1 MTNEAGSE
9 RGSTGGTQAAGDL
22 SVERVRD
29 LMTDINDLQG
39 QISELRLRLLDY
51 ERQPT
56 NTVAYYLVFLGA
68 CSLVFSL
75 VWTSQILAFIGL
87 GLTFWGALLL
97 YARPVA
103 YLPSELINSTAI
115 SSMRALDQIIGKL
128 GYEGRSIYLPPTALK
143 DIKDS
148 RMFLPAKEGTNV
160 PSTESV
166 AKGALMVEN
175 PEGILLVPVGL
186 GLANLFEEKLGV
198 SFVEVDL
205 DYLTT
210 NLPRLLSED
219 LRLLEDL
226 ELQEDG
232 EVIQISMAG
241 SACASL
247 CSQARKEADTS
258 SRFGCPLCS
267 AMAVVLARSTH
278 RPIVVEA
285 EEVSE
290 DGKKTVIRFRM
301 LAG

>member
-29 LMTDINDLQG
+29 LMTDINDLQR

-68 CSLVFSL
+68 CSLIFSI

-103 YLPSELINSTAI
+103 YLPVELINSTAI

-128 GYEGRSIYLPPTALK
+128 GYEGRSIYLPPMTLK

-148 RMFLPAKEGTNV
+148 RMFLPAKDGMEIPTR
-160 PSTESV
+160 EAV

-205 DYLTT
+205 DYLTA

-232 EVIQISMAG
+232 DVIQISMAG

-247 CSQARKEADTS
+247 CSQVRKEADTS

-267 AMAVVLARSTH
+267 AMAIVLARSTH
-278 RPIVVEA
+278 RHIVVEG

-290 DGKKTVIRFRM
+290 DGKKTVMRFRM